1 MLHSPNSEGFVSA
14 PILVAPDPSWQ
25 FVVEVDASEVGV
37 DAVLSQR
44 SLTDG
49 KVHPCTYFS
58 HRLSPAECNYDVGN
72 RELLAVKLAL
82 VEWCHWLEGS
92 GVPFVVWTDHKNLEY
107 IKSAK
112 RFNFRHAR
120 WALFF
125 SHLDFSISYRPGSK
139 NIKPD
144 ALSRIFDHSEH
155 PYFSKPIVLQKICI
169 SAVTWEIESKV
180 RTASQGVTPPPE
192 CPPGRLFVQECLRS
206 EVIRWGHCSRV
217 ACHSGVNRTM
227 FLVKQ
232 RFWWPGMAC
241 DIRLFVLGCFVCAV
255 SKSSNRLRSTN
266 ALERMLRCLASQNPS
281 S

>member
-1 MLHSPNSEGFVSA
+1 MQWMLHSPNSEGFVSA

-37 DAVLSQR
+37 DVVLSQR

-125 SHLDFSISYRPGSK
+125 SHFDFSISYRPGSK

-144 ALSRIFDHSEH
+144 ALSHIFDHSEH

-169 SAVTWEIESKV
+169 SVVTWEIESKV
-180 RTASQGVTPPPE
+180 RTASTRGTPLNLK
-192 CPPGRLFVQECLRS
+192 G
-206 EVIRWGHCSRV
+206 
-217 ACHSGVNRTM
+217 
-227 FLVKQ
+227 
-232 RFWWPGMAC
+232 
-241 DIRLFVLGCFVCAV
+241 
-255 SKSSNRLRSTN
+255 
-266 ALERMLRCLASQNPS
+266 
-281 S
+281 